1 MQGMFIEQEIVT
13 GHKLQLSRA
22 KFMQEAREAELQV
35 MAQQYR
41 VLHSVRV
48 AYYNALAQQ
57 QRLDVRRELRG
68 NSDEAA
74 KTVKELV
81 NVGQANQSDVL
92 QAEVAA
98 QRAKANLRMSESR
111 YRSSWEELTAV
122 IGMPDMPP
130 THLEGKLDFQN
141 GKPLD
146 RDATLADLLAC
157 SPELLVARAEVARD
171 RLGVARERVESIP
184 NLNVRA
190 ATGYNFETRD
200 TVANVEVGVRLPL
213 FDKNQGTIMQAG
225 AELTRSEAEVSR
237 IELALRRRFAQTFS
251 EYESAMLLAKSYQD
265 DVLPK
270 AKQAYEL
277 YLDSF
282 QKRRAAWPQV
292 LDSRREYYDLYQDY
306 LDNLLTARRAE
317 AELAAY
323 LLDDGLSQPA
333 APEPEGH
340 RDSTPKPR

>member
-1 MQGMFIEQEIVT
+1 MLRVETILIVVLSGVLIPRPGLSQTNSRHVPTIAAGSTSEEIPAGLSLESLEQIALERNPTLVQAGAQVRISRGKAIQAGLYPNPQIGYAGEQIGIAGTAGELQGMFIEQEIVT

-98 QRAKANLRMSESR
+98 QRAKVNLQMSESR

-157 SPELLVARAEVARD
+157 SPELLVARAEVAR
-171 RLGVARERVESIP
+171 GPIGCRER
-184 NLNVRA
+184 
-190 ATGYNFETRD
+190 T
-200 TVANVEVGVRLPL
+200 
-213 FDKNQGTIMQAG
+213 
-225 AELTRSEAEVSR
+225 SR
-237 IELALRRRFAQTFS
+237 IHSQS
-251 EYESAMLLAKSYQD
+251 EC
-265 DVLPK
+265 
-270 AKQAYEL
+270 
-277 YLDSF
+277 
-282 QKRRAAWPQV
+282 
-292 LDSRREYYDLYQDY
+292 SRR
-306 LDNLLTARRAE
+306 
-317 AELAAY
+317 
-323 LLDDGLSQPA
+323 DGLQL
-333 APEPEGH
+333 
-340 RDSTPKPR
+340 